1 MSEIIKNRYE
11 FVLLFDVKDGNPN
24 GDPDNDNA
32 PRTDPQTGEG
42 IVTDVCLKRKVRN
55 YVQMVC
61 GDEAGKRIYIK
72 ERAVLNKLIDEAY
85 EQPEME
91 EIEGYDKVHQAREW
105 MCAQYWDIRTFGA
118 LMTSGKNAGQ
128 VRGPVQMT
136 FARSIEPII
145 PIDNCIVRQAVTTE
159 KESEKQKGE
168 NRTMIRKY
176 SVPYALYM
184 SYGYISANLAAQS
197 NFTEDDLDLFWQ
209 GLENMFEDDRSSL
222 RGLMAVRKLLV
233 FRHNS
238 KLGNAP
244 ASQLFDLV
252 EVTPKDPMNVARK
265 FKDYEVTINREAL
278 PKGVKLIEKI

>member
-42 IVTDVCLKRKVRN
+42 IVTDVCLKRKIRN

-61 GDEAGKRIYIK
+61 EDSPGKRIYIK

-91 EIEGYDKVHQAREW
+91 EVEGYDKVHQAREW

-118 LMTSGKNAGQ
+118 LMTSGKNAGA

-145 PIDNCIVRQAVTTE
+145 PVDNCIVRQAVATE
-159 KESEKQKGE
+159 KEAEKQKGE
-168 NRTMIRKY
+168 NRTMGRKY
-176 SVPYALYM
+176 SVPYALYLG
-184 SYGYISANLAAQS
+184 YGYISANLAAQS
-197 NFTEDDLDLFWQ
+197 GFTEDDLELFWQ
-209 GLENMFEDDRSSL
+209 GIMNMFEDDRSSL
-222 RGLMAVRKLLV
+222 RGQMAVRKLIV
-233 FRHNS
+233 FKHNS

-244 ASQLFDLV
+244 ASVLLDLV
-252 EVTPKDPMNVARK
+252 EVRPKDNLSVSRN

-278 PKGVKLIEKI
+278 PKGVTLLEKI

>member
-61 GDEAGKRIYIK
+61 GDEAGKRIYVK
-72 ERAVLNKLIDEAY
+72 ERAILNKLIDEAY
-85 EQPEME
+85 KQPEME
-91 EIEGYDKVHQAREW
+91 EVEGYDKVHQAREW
-105 MCAQYWDIRTFGA
+105 MCVQYWDIRTFGA

-145 PIDNCIVRQAVTTE
+145 PIDNCIVRQAVATE

-168 NRTMIRKY
+168 NRTMGRKY
-176 SVPYALYM
+176 TIPYALYIG
-184 SYGYISANLAAQS
+184 YGYISANLAAQS
-197 NFTEDDLDLFWQ
+197 NFTEDDLELFWQ

-222 RGLMAVRKLLV
+222 RGQMAVRKLII
-233 FRHNS
+233 FKHNC

-244 ASQLFDLV
+244 ASRLFDLV
-252 EVTPKDPMNVARK
+252 EVAPKDQMNVARN
-265 FKDYEVTINREAL
+265 FKDYCVTINREAL
-278 PKGVKLIEKI
+278 PKGVKLIEII

>member
-1 MSEIIKNRYE
+1 MSEIIKSRYE
-11 FVLLFDVKDGNPN
+11 FILLFDVKDGNPN

-55 YVQMVC
+55 YVQMLC

-91 EIEGYDKVHQAREW
+91 EVEGYDKVHQAREW

-118 LMTSGKNAGQ
+118 LMTSGKNAGA

-136 FARSIEPII
+136 FARSVDPII
-145 PIDNCIVRQAVTTE
+145 PIDNCVVRQAVATE

-168 NRTMIRKY
+168 NRTMGRKY
-176 SVPYALYM
+176 TVPYALYVG
-184 SYGYISANLAAQS
+184 YGYISANSAAQS
-197 NFTEDDLDLFWQ
+197 NFTEDDLELFWQ

-222 RGLMAVRKLLV
+222 HGQMAVRKLII
-233 FRHNS
+233 FKHSS

-244 ASQLFDLV
+244 ASRLFDLV
-252 EVTPKDPMNVARK
+252 EVVPKDPMNVARN
-265 FKDYEVTINREAL
+265 FRDYEITINREAL

>member
-55 YVQMVC
+55 YIQTVC
-61 GDEAGKRIYIK
+61 QDQAGKRIYVK
-72 ERAVLNKLIDEAY
+72 ERAILNKLIDEAY
-85 EQPEME
+85 EQPDME
-91 EIEGYDKVHQAREW
+91 EVGGYDKIHQAREW

-136 FARSIEPII
+136 FARSVEPII
-145 PIDNCIVRQAVTTE
+145 PIDNCIVRQAVATE
-159 KESEKQKGE
+159 KEAEKQKGE
-168 NRTMIRKY
+168 NRTMGRKY
-176 SVPYALYM
+176 SVPYALYVG
-184 SYGYISANLAAQS
+184 YGYISANLAAQS
-197 NFTEDDLDLFWQ
+197 GFNEEDLELFWQ
-209 GLENMFEDDRSSL
+209 GLINMFEDDRSSL
-222 RGLMAVRKLLV
+222 RGQMAVRKLII

-252 EVTPKDPMNVARK
+252 EVTKKSAFEISRN
-265 FKDYEVTINREAL
+265 FKNYTVTINRDAL
-278 PKGVKLIEKI
+278 PKGVEMIEKI

>member
-1 MSEIIKNRYE
+1 MIIKNRYE

-72 ERAVLNKLIDEAY
+72 ERAVLNKLINEAY
-85 EQPEME
+85 KQPEVE
-91 EIEGYDKVHQAREW
+91 EVEGYDKVHQAREW

-118 LMTSGKNAGQ
+118 LMTSGKNAGA

-136 FARSIEPII
+136 FARSVEPII
-145 PIDNCIVRQAVTTE
+145 PVDNCVVRQAVATE

-168 NRTMIRKY
+168 NRTMGRKY
-176 SVPYALYM
+176 SVPYALYVG
-184 SYGYISANLAAQS
+184 YGYISANLAAQS
-197 NFTEDDLDLFWQ
+197 NFTEDDLELFWQ

-222 RGLMAVRKLLV
+222 RGQMAVRKLII
-233 FRHNS
+233 FKHNS

-244 ASQLFDLV
+244 ASRLFDLI
-252 EVTPKDPMNVARK
+252 EVTPKDPMNVARN
-265 FKDYEVTINREAL
+265 FKDYCVTIDREAL

>member
-11 FVLLFDVKDGNPN
+11 FILLFDVKDGNPN

-61 GDEAGKRIYIK
+61 SNEAGKRIYVK

-91 EIEGYDKVHQAREW
+91 EVEGYDKVHQAREW

-118 LMTSGKNAGQ
+118 LMTSGKNAGA

-136 FARSIEPII
+136 FARSVEPII
-145 PIDNCIVRQAVTTE
+145 PVDNCIVRQAVATE

-168 NRTMIRKY
+168 NRTMGRKY
-176 SVPYALYM
+176 SIPYALYVG
-184 SYGYISANLAAQS
+184 YGYISANLASQS
-197 NFTEDDLDLFWQ
+197 NFTEADLELFWQ

-222 RGLMAVRKLLV
+222 RGQMAVRKLII
-233 FRHNS
+233 FKHNS

-244 ASQLFDLV
+244 ASRLFDLV
-252 EVTPKDPMNVARK
+252 EVAPKDTASVSRN

>member
-1 MSEIIKNRYE
+1 MSETIKNRYE
-11 FVLLFDVKDGNPN
+11 FVVIFDVKDGNPN

-42 IVTDVCLKRKVRN
+42 IVTDVCLKRKIRN

-61 GDEAGKRIYIK
+61 GDEAGKRIYVK
-72 ERAVLNKLIDEAY
+72 ERAILNKLIDKAY

-91 EIEGYDKVHQAREW
+91 EVEGYDKVHQAREW

-145 PIDNCIVRQAVTTE
+145 PIDNCIVRQAVATE
-159 KESEKQKGE
+159 KDSEKQKGE
-168 NRTMIRKY
+168 NRTMGRKY
-176 SVPYALYM
+176 TIPYALYVG
-184 SYGYISANLAAQS
+184 YGYISANLATQS
-197 NFTEDDLDLFWQ
+197 NFTEDDLELFWQ
-209 GLENMFEDDRSSL
+209 GLMNMFEDDRSSL
-222 RGLMAVRKLLV
+222 RGQMAVRKLII
-233 FRHNS
+233 FKHNS

-244 ASQLFDLV
+244 ASRLFDLV
-252 EVTPKDPMNVARK
+252 EVKPKDSMNIARN
-265 FKDYEVTINREAL
+265 FKDYEVMINREAL